1 MHKGNQHIMEM
12 NKFSEETRIPAPVY
26 KDLASVEFSKV
37 VKYAHDA
44 SCYIIL
50 FFAIVMYYFDIHL
63 DKDCMLMILF
73 LLNM

>member
-1 MHKGNQHIMEM
+1 MHKGNQHIMEHA
-12 NKFSEETRIPAPVY
+12 KFSEETVIPMPVF
-26 KDLASVEFSKV
+26 KDVANLEFSKV
-37 VKYAHDA
+37 LKQAHDG

-50 FFAIVMYYFDIHL
+50 FFAIGSYYAGIHL